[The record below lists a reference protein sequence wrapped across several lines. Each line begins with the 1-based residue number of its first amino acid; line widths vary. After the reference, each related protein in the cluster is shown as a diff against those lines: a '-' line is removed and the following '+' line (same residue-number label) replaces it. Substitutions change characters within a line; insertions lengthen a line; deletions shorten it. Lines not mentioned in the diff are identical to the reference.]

1 MEYQPQKGS
10 CAIGRGYF
18 DRKEEI
24 EKVER
29 GVEVSSSE
37 GLEPLSSV
45 QGLR

>member
-10 CAIGRGYF
+10 CAIGGGNF
-18 DRKEEI
+18 DRKEEV

-29 GVEVSSSE
+29 GIKVSSSE

-45 QGLR
+45 QGLG